1 MNQHKLLNDYKL
13 KLNDE
18 DKLAKIGQW
27 FEQLDIKN
35 KVSKRYLSYQEK
47 CEAIIQQMECES
59 WQKNKL
65 REFVT
70 LILDRKY

>member
-18 DKLAKIGQW
+18 DKLAKIGKW
-27 FEQLDIKN
+27 FEQLDIKTKSAN
-35 KVSKRYLSYQEK
+35 AICLIKKNVKPSFSK
-47 CEAIIQQMECES
+47 
-59 WQKNKL
+59 WNVNHGKNKL

>member
-1 MNQHKLLNDYKL
+1 MV
-13 KLNDE
+13 DE
-18 DKLAKIGQW
+18 IKFDHNPEGV
-27 FEQLDIKN
+27 EQLDIKN
-35 KVSKRYLSYQEK
+35 KVSKRYMSYQEK